1 MEIHKLVAASRW
13 VGLGVHP
20 SPSLNMGW
28 PKESYARKD
37 PHRLITASSCHFE
50 SLTDAHVHGTVCIRN
65 SDTRHVRFHMPW
77 T

>member
-37 PHRLITASSCHFE
+37 PHRLITASS
-50 SLTDAHVHGTVCIRN
+50 
-65 SDTRHVRFHMPW
+65 
-77 T
+77 